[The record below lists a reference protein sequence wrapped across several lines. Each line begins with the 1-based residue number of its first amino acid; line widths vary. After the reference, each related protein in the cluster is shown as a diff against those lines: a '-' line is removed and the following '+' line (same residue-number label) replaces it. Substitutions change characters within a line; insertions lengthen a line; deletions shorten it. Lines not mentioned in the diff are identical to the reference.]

1 MKSQK
6 ELEGLPED
14 SLDIF
19 QTNILDKY
27 AARPDTLKNMCYA
40 DFAACYFTSTKDG
53 DETEVKDTDTER
65 KTREVI
71 KLKRNLGNMYK
82 RLTPQFIRFHSIP
95 RRSDPEGYF
104 HRLLILYLP
113 WQEEA
118 SLKSMGT
125 YEDTFN
131 SVKEDIKAKIEEYE
145 GRLEEIQSVELTE
158 NDSPLHAWDL
168 LSANAEQEK
177 SDEAAHDPDPED
189 TETPEFPIT
198 DAQATPVY
206 TVEFSNDMIPPTDY
220 YNMVRTLNTRLRH
233 AFDYVVDWCWK
244 FKNGQKTG
252 ETVNPFHLS
261 GGGGVGKSHTLMAI
275 YHGILHTLRD
285 VGQDPTDVCAIL
297 TAPTGTAAFNIGGMT
312 IHSALCLPVKEK
324 RMKQQPDYMQLSNDK
339 KNTLK
344 VKLQHLRVV
353 IIDEVSMVGA
363 QTLISIH
370 KRLQEI
376 KDNKSDVPFGGV
388 SILAV
393 GDLLQLPPVGDSAVF
408 STPRDPMHR
417 MSMSLWETHF
427 LLEELTEVQRQR
439 GDPTFADILNRVR
452 VGSHTDDDMATLATR
467 VKDTDVDCL
476 HIYPTNAQVDKHNQD
491 KLEALGDSCIH
502 ICSG

>member
-1 MKSQK
+1 
-6 ELEGLPED
+6 
-14 SLDIF
+14 
-19 QTNILDKY
+19 
-27 AARPDTLKNMCYA
+27 
-40 DFAACYFTSTKDG
+40 
-53 DETEVKDTDTER
+53 
-65 KTREVI
+65 
-71 KLKRNLGNMYK
+71 
-82 RLTPQFIRFHSIP
+82 
-95 RRSDPEGYF
+95 
-104 HRLLILYLP
+104 
-113 WQEEA
+113 
-118 SLKSMGT
+118 
-125 YEDTFN
+125 
-131 SVKEDIKAKIEEYE
+131 
-145 GRLEEIQSVELTE
+145 
-158 NDSPLHAWDL
+158 
-168 LSANAEQEK
+168 
-177 SDEAAHDPDPED
+177 
-189 TETPEFPIT
+189 
-198 DAQATPVY
+198 
-206 TVEFSNDMIPPTDY
+206 MIPPTDY
-220 YNMVRTLNTRLRH
+220 YNMVRTLNTKQRH
-233 AFDYVVDWCWK
+233 VFDYVVDWCWK

-252 ETVNPFHLS
+252 ETVDPFHLFLS

-285 VGQDPTDVCAIL
+285 AGQDPTDVCAIL

-324 RMKQQPDYMQLSNDK
+324 RMKQQPYYMQLSNDK

-376 KDNKSDVPFGGV
+376 KDSKSDVPFGGV

-417 MSMSLWETHF
+417 MSMSLWETLF
-427 LLEELTEVQRQR
+427 QLEELTEVQRQR

-452 VGSHTDDDMATLATR
+452 VGSHTDDDMATLTSR
-467 VKDTDVDCL
+467 VEDTDVDCL

-502 ICSG
+502 ISAQDEASTKSSTEKLTLPDNRYLTGGLHSRLSVALNARVSLTRNIDVSDGLVNGAVGVITHIAVRQSNLLNGTIMVKFDNNRVGLKARNMVPANLRRIPGTPIKATTCRFALGSTNALYINRTQYPLTLSWSTTIHKVQGQSLDDVTVSFQDARFTAGQAYVALSRAKSMAGLHLSSFFPEKIKVNKLALLEMERLKSSKILS